1 MDIFDICAFL
11 PEDNDDS
18 GIILDNLFIAK
29 SKIQNPNYK
38 RIICTVSG
46 GADSDIVVDIC
57 TKFDQERKIDYVW
70 FDTSNT
76 RPQNGILKNLN

>member
-46 GADSDIVVDIC
+46 GGRTVI
-57 TKFDQERKIDYVW
+57 
-70 FDTSNT
+70 
-76 RPQNGILKNLN
+76 